1 MIDGDRADVG
11 GDPGEAKELMSQDNT
26 VGLGGQSGVMVMSGR
41 CGARVL
47 ED

>member
-1 MIDGDRADVG
+1 MIDGDGADVG

-26 VGLGGQSGVMVMSGR
+26 VGLGCQGGVMVMSG
-41 CGARVL
+41 ARMP